1 MRKYPLAFLLFGWTL
16 ATAAPAPAED
26 EPDVD
31 CKNQKTQMD
40 MTYCAGQDFVAADDE
55 LNAQY
60 KRTRQ
65 AMKAWDADAS
75 PDLGGAEE
83 ALVKAQRA
91 WIAYRDAQC
100 AFHGYQAKGGTME
113 PMIVSG
119 CKAEL
124 TLRRTQELKDQT
136 DLMGN

>member
-1 MRKYPLAFLLFGWTL
+1 MRKYPLAFLLFGWGL

-26 EPDVD
+26 EPNVD

-65 AMKAWDADAS
+65 AMKAWDADPS
-75 PDLGGAEE
+75 PDLGGGEGA
-83 ALVKAQRA
+83 V
-91 WIAYRDAQC
+91 
-100 AFHGYQAKGGTME
+100 G
-113 PMIVSG
+113 
-119 CKAEL
+119 
-124 TLRRTQELKDQT
+124 
-136 DLMGN
+136 